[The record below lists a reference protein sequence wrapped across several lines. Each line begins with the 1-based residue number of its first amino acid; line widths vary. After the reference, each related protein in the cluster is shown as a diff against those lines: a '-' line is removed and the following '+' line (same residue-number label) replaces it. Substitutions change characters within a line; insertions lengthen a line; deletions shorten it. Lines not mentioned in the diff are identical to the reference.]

1 MNNEGRLKGL
11 SVYSTCPQSKDVPE
25 NDYVRQVIEVAQWSE
40 EAGCTGI
47 LVYTDNSIVDP
58 WLVAQVILENTKHL
72 APLVAVQP
80 VYMHPYSVAKMVAS
94 FGYLYRRRVALNML
108 AGGFKNDLL
117 ALNDPTPHDDRYA
130 RTKEY
135 TLIIRQL
142 LEKQGSVSF
151 EGKYY
156 SITRLKMT
164 PPLPEELIPEI
175 LMSGSSSAGM
185 EAAIATGATA
195 VVYPRPIQDEL
206 METPPTGIRR
216 GARIGIVARE
226 RTEDAWR
233 VARERFPEDRKGEIA
248 HKLAMKVSDS
258 VWHRQ
263 LSDTPAVPQS
273 EEDPYWL
280 VPFQTYKTF
289 CPYFVG
295 SYERTASEISRY
307 IARGYRTLILDIP
320 ASWEELQHIHIV
332 LDKALMMSE
341 DILNSGVAETQSTRI
356 VGSRL

>member
-1 MNNEGRLKGL
+1 MDNDGRLKGL
-11 SVYSTCPQSKDVPE
+11 TVYSTCPQSKDVPASE
-25 NDYVRQVIEVAQWSE
+25 YVRHIIQVARWSE
-40 EAGCTGI
+40 DAGCSGI

-58 WLVAQVILENTKHL
+58 WLVAQVILENTRHL
-72 APLVAVQP
+72 SPLVAVQP
-80 VYMHPYSVAKMVAS
+80 VYMHPYSVAKMVTS
-94 FGYLYRRRVALNML
+94 FAYLYRRRVALNML

-117 ALNDPTPHDDRYA
+117 ALNDTTPHDDRYA
-130 RTKEY
+130 RTQEY
-135 TLIIRQL
+135 TLIMRQL
-142 LEKQGSVSF
+142 LEKQAPASF

-164 PPLPEELIPEI
+164 PSLPEELMPEI

-206 METPPTGIRR
+206 AETPATSVRR
-216 GARIGIVARE
+216 GARIGIIARE

-233 VARERFPEDRKGEIA
+233 VAHERFPEDRKGEIA

-263 LSDTPAVPQS
+263 LSDTSVAPQS

-280 VPFQTYKTF
+280 VPFQTYRTF

-295 SYERTASEISRY
+295 SYERTARAISRY
-307 IARGYRTLILDIP
+307 IACGYRTLILDIP
-320 ASWEELQHIHIV
+320 ASREELQHIRIV
-332 LDKALMMSE
+332 LERALTVSE
-341 DILNSGVAETQSTRI
+341 YDRRE
-356 VGSRL
+356 